1 MKKTTEF
8 KDEVIHLAS
17 HINPTQDQEF
27 YDRFLQLKDKHS
39 LVTSRLMKKLLRDWV
54 EQQLKEKNDVKWK

>member
-8 KDEVIHLAS
+8 KDEVISLS
-17 HINPTQDQEF
+17 SFINPTQDQEL

-39 LVTSRLMKKLLRDWV
+39 FITCRLMKKLVRDWV
-54 EQQLKEKNDVKWK
+54 EQQTKEKK